1 MEDRMQITMSPY
13 YGTPDFSAVKARAE
27 RTQIDPVS
35 VADLLR
41 NAFVYPPHSIY
52 RDIKVVTF
60 GFDPEDD
67 MERNPRFHFKF
78 RNAGEKPEK
87 PHLDRNWVQ
96 AYHRMLCD
104 AVTNACHGMHAPWQ
118 LQSGGKD
125 STSLAIALAD
135 ARPDTTCITYCGGQE
150 EDEADSAA
158 QVARTLGLRHA
169 VLTCDPGRAYD
180 RYLHAVPRMPLL
192 TADFA
197 LLSYFDLAAQI
208 AGDGGDGMID
218 GLGPDTYFGTPV
230 SRQQRWLARL
240 SRRQRLPQGVTELPF
255 VERSFPLC
263 YLAATLQM
271 EPIERTFPGSRFNDA
286 EVDALFGMPIAAQS
300 RARLQLFR
308 DEIGSATS
316 DWEWRDMST
325 SIAGSA
331 GAFAKGMLAAA
342 AQGLRAAYP
351 YCDHDLRE
359 WVHHDVPRQ
368 LKVDPA
374 THTNKVLMRR
384 HIATRFQTL
393 PYVRNKG
400 SFRFDVRGLAR
411 ARFDQVYAHAE
422 SAVDVLP
429 GALRWLEANRGR
441 LDNKYHASRFYLLA
455 VVLPWLAR
463 RQHAIEPQTAAA

>member
-1 MEDRMQITMSPY
+1 MQITMSPY
-13 YGTPDFSAVKARAE
+13 YGTPDFSVLEPGVAHAP
-27 RTQIDPVS
+27 IDPVS

-52 RDIKVVTF
+52 QDVKVVTF

-67 MERNPRFHFKF
+67 MARNPHFHFKF
-78 RNAGEKPEK
+78 RNAGEMPEK
-87 PHLDRNWVQ
+87 PHLDRDWVGN
-96 AYHRMLCD
+96 YHRMLCE
-104 AVTNACHGMHAPWQ
+104 AVARSCQGMRAPWQ

-125 STSLAIALAD
+125 STSLAIALAE
-135 ARPDTTCITYCGGQE
+135 ARPDTVCITYCGGRE
-150 EDEADSAA
+150 EDEAGSAA
-158 QVARTLGLRHA
+158 HVARTLGLRHA

-180 RYLHAVPRMPLL
+180 RYLQAAPRMPLL

-197 LLSYFDLAAQI
+197 LLSYFDLAAEI

-240 SRRQRLPQGVTELPF
+240 SRRQRLPRGVTELPL

-286 EVDALFGMPIAAQS
+286 EVDALFGRPVAAQS

-308 DEIGSATS
+308 DEIDSATS

-351 YCDHDLRE
+351 YCDHDMRE
-359 WVHHDVPRQ
+359 WVHHEVPRQ
-368 LKVDPA
+368 LKVDPR

-411 ARFDQVYAHAE
+411 ARFDQVHALAE
-422 SAVDVLP
+422 SAADVLP
-429 GALRWLEANRGR
+429 GARRWLDANRGR

-455 VVLPWLAR
+455 VVLPWLTLQRHGVAS
-463 RQHAIEPQTAAA
+463 QPVAA

>member
-1 MEDRMQITMSPY
+1 MQITMSPY
-13 YGTPDFSAVKARAE
+13 YGTPDFSPVQADDGHGP
-27 RTQIDPVS
+27 IDPVS

-52 RDIKVVTF
+52 RDVKVVTF
-60 GFDPEDD
+60 GFDPQDD
-67 MERNPRFHFKF
+67 MERNPHFHFKF

-87 PHLDRNWVQ
+87 PHRNGDWVDS
-96 AYHRMLCD
+96 YHRMLCE
-104 AVTNACHGMHAPWQ
+104 AVTSSCRGMRAPWQ

-125 STSLAIALAD
+125 STSLAIALAE
-135 ARPDTTCITYCGGQE
+135 ARPDTTCITYCGGRE
-150 EDEADSAA
+150 EDEAGSAA

-180 RYLHAVPRMPLL
+180 RYLRAAPRMPLL

-197 LLSYFDLAAQI
+197 LLSYFDLAAEI

-230 SRQQRWLARL
+230 SRQQRLLSRL
-240 SRRQRLPQGVTELPF
+240 SRRQRLPRGVTELPL

-286 EVDALFGMPIAAQS
+286 EVDALVGKPIAAQS

-342 AQGLRAAYP
+342 AHGMGAAYP

-359 WVHHDVPRQ
+359 WVHHEVPRQ
-368 LKVDPA
+368 LKVDPD

-411 ARFDQVYAHAE
+411 VRFDQVRAF
-422 SAVDVLP
+422 AVDASDLLP
-429 GALRWLEANRGR
+429 GAAPWLDRNRGR
-441 LDNKYHASRFYLLA
+441 LGNKYHASRFYLLA
-455 VVLPWLAR
+455 VVLPWLLSRRAATTTVPVPRAR
-463 RQHAIEPQTAAA
+463 AA